1 MKNKLTMALIATLY
15 YKNNLSQNEI
25 AKKMNVSRPW
35 ISKLLKKAQDAGMV
49 KITIQSPLEG
59 HPDLERQIEE
69 AYGLSHVKVIDDSSQ
84 EDYLS
89 LSAASYLMAILQ
101 DKDTIGLG
109 WGSSVARFV
118 EACFPMEAKE
128 IKTVALAGSFGTPA
142 SALPNYQAIQLA
154 QKLSATPVLLH
165 APAFCVSKENYDA
178 LMENDSIR
186 ESLYLAEHADILIT
200 GIGSSNTSFLT
211 HTNLLTD
218 EAIEELKS
226 LHVIGDILLQHF
238 NADLEPVSSSLTQHM
253 IKANIYE
260 ARKHARCIMAL
271 AQGVEK
277 AESIHAVLSSGLV
290 DVFFTD
296 TKTANVLIAKK
307 IQ

>member
-1 MKNKLTMALIATLY
+1 MKNKLSMALIATLY

-25 AKKMNVSRPW
+25 AKKLNVSRPW

-59 HPDLERQIEE
+59 HPELEKQIQE
-69 AYGLSHVKVIDDSSQ
+69 AYGLCHVKVIDSSQQ

-89 LSAASYLMAILQ
+89 LAAASYLMAILQ
-101 DKDTIGLG
+101 DHDTIGIG

-118 EACFPMEAKE
+118 DACFPIQAKDL
-128 IKTVALAGSFGTPA
+128 KTVALAGSFGT
-142 SALPNYQAIQLA
+142 SAETLPNYQAIELA

-165 APAFCVSKENYDA
+165 APAFCTSKEGYDM
-178 LMENDSIR
+178 LMENDSVR

-200 GIGSSNTSFLT
+200 GISSSQTSFLT

-218 EAIEELKS
+218 EAIEEL
-226 LHVIGDILLQHF
+226 HQNRVIGDILLQYF
-238 NADLEPVSSSLTQHM
+238 NADYDPVSLRLTQYM

-260 ARKHARCIMAL
+260 ARKHARCIMSL
-271 AQGVEK
+271 CQGVEK
-277 AESIHAVLSSGLV
+277 IESIHAILSSGLV
-290 DVFFTD
+290 DAFFTD
-296 TKTANVLIAKK
+296 TETAKILIEKK